1 MKNILTI
8 MKKELKRFFGDKRM
22 LLSLILPGIVIFI
35 CYTLMGGLLLK
46 ALVPQED
53 YQVAVIN
60 KPTEFN
66 IAIEDY
72 DIVFKDYE
80 EKDEE
85 ELKEE
90 VHEEKVHL
98 LMIYEKEFETK
109 LENGQKPYLK
119 IYYNS
124 TSIASSE
131 LYNLIYS
138 FLMEDATTIDFKY
151 TINMDGANYD
161 LATEEESSAM
171 MVSMIFPMVLMI
183 LLFSG
188 CMSVTTESI
197 AGEKERGT
205 IATLLVTPTKRSHI
219 ALGKILALSI
229 TCFVSALSSFI
240 GLLLSLP
247 KLMGSEVEFNLGM
260 YGFGTYLG
268 VFAILVVS
276 ILMFVVIL
284 SIASTFAKS
293 VKEASQYALPVM
305 ILVLLISMC
314 SMLNMGKI
322 STNPWLYLIPI
333 YNSTQ
338 CLGGFFAMQFNPL
351 CFAITIISNM
361 VYVAI
366 GVYVLTRMFNSE
378 RIMFNK

>member
-1 MKNILTI
+1 MRNILTI

-35 CYTLMGGLLLK
+35 CYTLMGGLLSKSLDPE
-46 ALVPQED
+46 VD
-53 YQVAVIN
+53 YQVAVVN
-60 KPTEFN
+60 KPTEFS
-66 IAIEDY
+66 IAIADCNIE
-72 DIVFKDYE
+72 FKDYE
-80 EKDEE
+80 EKDIEQ
-85 ELKEE
+85 LKED
-90 VHEEKVHL
+90 VHEERIHL
-98 LMIYEKEFETK
+98 LMVYEKDFESK
-109 LENGQKPYLK
+109 LASNEKPNLE

-124 TSIASSE
+124 TSIASGE
-131 LYNLIYS
+131 IYNLIYS
-138 FLMEDATTIDFKY
+138 HLMNDATTVEFKY
-151 TINMDGANYD
+151 MINMSGGTYD
-161 LATEEESSAM
+161 LATEEEASAM

-247 KLMGSEVEFNLGM
+247 KLMGSEIEFNLGM

-268 VFAILVVS
+268 VFAILVIS

-322 STNPWLYLIPI
+322 STNPLLYLIPI

-351 CFAITIISNM
+351 CFAITIISNI

-378 RIMFNK
+378 KIMFNK

>member
-1 MKNILTI
+1 MRNILTI

-35 CYTLMGGLLLK
+35 CYTLMGGLLTKSLDPK
-46 ALVPQED
+46 VD
-53 YQVAVIN
+53 YQVAVVN
-60 KPTEFN
+60 KPTEFG
-66 IAIEDY
+66 IAIADCNLE
-72 DIVFKDYE
+72 FKDYE
-80 EKDEE
+80 EKDIEQ
-85 ELKEE
+85 LKEE
-90 VHEEKVHL
+90 VHEEKMHL
-98 LMIYEKEFETK
+98 LMVYEKDFETK
-109 LENGQKPYLK
+109 LENNQKPSLE

-131 LYNLIYS
+131 IYNLIYS
-138 FLMEDATTIDFKY
+138 FLMKDATTVDFKY
-151 TINMDGANYD
+151 MINMSGGNYD
-161 LATEEESSAM
+161 LATEEEASAM

-247 KLMGSEVEFNLGM
+247 KLMGTEIEFNLGM
-260 YGFGTYLG
+260 YSFGTYLG
-268 VFAILVVS
+268 VFAILVIS

-351 CFAITIISNM
+351 CFAITIVSNI

-366 GVYVLTRMFNSE
+366 GVYILTRMFNSE
-378 RIMFNK
+378 KIMFNK